1 MTEEINKDFLRGY
14 RMGHEEAK
22 AEFLERGISMGVKQ
36 EHERIQSVL
45 NMQIQWALEAD
56 RSIAPLL
63 NRIKKEI
70 GSFLTGESSDDETDM
85 ADFE

>member
-1 MTEEINKDFLRGY
+1 LTEEVSKDFLRGY
-14 RMGHEEAK
+14 RMGHAEAK
-22 AEFLERGISMGVKQ
+22 EEFLERGISMGVKQ
-36 EHERIQSVL
+36 EHERIQSLL

-70 GSFLTGESSDDETDM
+70 GSFLTGESSDNETDTV
-85 ADFE
+85 DFK